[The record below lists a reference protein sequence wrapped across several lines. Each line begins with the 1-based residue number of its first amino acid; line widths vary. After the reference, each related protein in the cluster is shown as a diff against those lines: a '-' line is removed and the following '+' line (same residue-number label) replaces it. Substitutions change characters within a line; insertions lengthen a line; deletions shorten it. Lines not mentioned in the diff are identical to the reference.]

1 MTEKTRVDQQLTDRD
16 RDILRGVIEAYLL
29 TGEPVSSRQLAK
41 RDRLGLS
48 AASLRNVMADLDD
61 LGLLKQPH
69 TSAGR
74 VPTAAGYHLF
84 IDTLMEARRLSEEDQ
99 RAIEDE
105 LEGTSDGEQL
115 ATAAS
120 QVLSRLSSQI
130 GIVVTP
136 DLGNSSLRTVEFVPL
151 SGDRVLC
158 VTVASNGF
166 IDNKVFE
173 VDSPVDRD
181 ELTRVSNYLT
191 ESFAGLTLKEIRD
204 RLLKLMANERAEVD
218 ELLGRAI
225 RLARHGLDLDQG
237 PRLVVEGTE
246 SLLDQPEL
254 ADLPRVRRLF
264 ETFTDKARVVSLLNR
279 SVEGSGVRVY
289 IGEESDLTSALDFS
303 LILRSYGPG
312 GGSLGLFGPSRMEYA
327 RLIPLVDYLG
337 ERLSAAL
344 SATM

>member
-1 MTEKTRVDQQLTDRD
+1 MQVDRQLSDRD
-16 RDILRGVIEAYLL
+16 REILRGVIEAYLL
-29 TGEPVSSRQLAK
+29 SGEPVSSRQLAK
-41 RDRLGLS
+41 NDHLGLS
-48 AASLRNVMADLDD
+48 AASLRNIMADLDD

-84 IDTLMEARRLSEEDQ
+84 IDTLMEARRLSEED
-99 RAIEDE
+99 RHAIEAE

-120 QVLSRLSSQI
+120 QILSRLSRQI

-136 DLGNSSLRTVEFVPL
+136 DLGTSSLRTVEFVPL
-151 SGDRVLC
+151 SGNKVLC

-173 VDSPVDRD
+173 LDSPLDRD
-181 ELTRVSNYLT
+181 ELVRVSNYLT
-191 ESFAGLTLKEIRD
+191 ESFAGLTLKQIRD
-204 RLLKLMANERAEVD
+204 RLLTLMANERAEVD

-225 RLARHGLDLDQG
+225 RLAAHGLELDQQ

-246 SLLDQPEL
+246 SLLGQPEL

-264 ETFTDKARVVSLLNR
+264 ETFTDKARVVALLNR

-289 IGEESDLTSALDFS
+289 IGEESDLTSELDFS
-303 LILRSYGPG
+303 LILRSYGAEG
-312 GGSLGLFGPSRMEYA
+312 RAIGSLGLFGPSRMEYA